1 METEMRGRECIA
13 CPKCGTATA
22 TKQGKC
28 AICGERK
35 PGSMYGRL
43 KQSNGIAARL
53 DEIERAV
60 GLVERLGGME
70 AARAKANAAR
80 EVMDL

>member
-1 METEMRGRECIA
+1 
-13 CPKCGTATA
+13 
-22 TKQGKC
+22 
-28 AICGERK
+28 
-35 PGSMYGRL
+35 MYGRL